1 MTEEK
6 KKRNKEEKKMKNKND
21 FLQYFEN
28 ERHRTPMHLE
38 IYYSSVMD
46 WCIKIYKKRMDNAFS
61 DIKIYDEEVVICDI
75 ENADLAGGMAEA
87 REQLEKWL
95 LEQRAIEESRVQK
108 YKLLSREYV
117 IGNNIAYE
125 DRFPMQYEN
134 DPEAGLAEMFIQ
146 SIEPK
151 KTIYRVHMGDIM
163 NNIKIN
169 LEEEPANGGQDV
181 CYGANVIID
190 TGREAFSIGRIAN
203 KYTLGAAY
211 DKAEK
216 IQYELIRTITT
227 EIMKQI
233 EERIGCN
240 KEKKKC

>member
-1 MTEEK
+1 M
-6 KKRNKEEKKMKNKND
+6 
-21 FLQYFEN
+21 
-28 ERHRTPMHLE
+28 
-38 IYYSSVMD
+38 
-46 WCIKIYKKRMDNAFS
+46 
-61 DIKIYDEEVVICDI
+61 
-75 ENADLAGGMAEA
+75 
-87 REQLEKWL
+87 
-95 LEQRAIEESRVQK
+95 QK

-134 DPEAGLAEMFIQ
+134 DPEEGWAEMFIQ

-151 KTIYRVHMGDIM
+151 KTIYRVHMGDIID
-163 NNIKIN
+163 NIKIN
-169 LEEEPANGGQDV
+169 LEEEPVNGGQDV

-190 TGREAFSIGRIAN
+190 TGREPFSIGRIAN

-227 EIMKQI
+227 AGMNQMRKSID
-233 EERIGCN
+233 